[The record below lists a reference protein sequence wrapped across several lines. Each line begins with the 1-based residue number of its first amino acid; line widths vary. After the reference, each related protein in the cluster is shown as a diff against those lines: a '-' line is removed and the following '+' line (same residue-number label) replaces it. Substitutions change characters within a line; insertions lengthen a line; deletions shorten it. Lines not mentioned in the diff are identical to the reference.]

1 MHHQP
6 FKDRRDAGQQLAKA
20 LLPLKSEAP
29 IVLGLPRGG
38 VPVAYEVA
46 QSLEAPLSLFIVRKL
61 GVPGHRE
68 LAMGALASGG
78 ALVLD
83 EALVRQLPVSPQA
96 VAAVIGEETRELARR
111 ERAYTDGQP
120 LPLLSGRTVILV
132 DDGLATGMTM
142 RAAVQ
147 AVRKHRPAR
156 VIVAVPV
163 GAADSIAALER
174 EADAVVCISRPEP
187 FMAVGLWYASFPQT
201 TDQEVRDLLARAD
214 GRERVPG

>member
-1 MHHQP
+1 
-6 FKDRRDAGQQLAKA
+6 
-20 LLPLKSEAP
+20 
-29 IVLGLPRGG
+29 
-38 VPVAYEVA
+38 
-46 QSLEAPLSLFIVRKL
+46 
-61 GVPGHRE
+61 
-68 LAMGALASGG
+68 
-78 ALVLD
+78 
-83 EALVRQLPVSPQA
+83 
-96 VAAVIGEETRELARR
+96 
-111 ERAYTDGQP
+111 
-120 LPLLSGRTVILV
+120 VILV